1 MYNSLNDEA
10 RAALEQSR
18 AVLARME
25 RDWVSREEESA
36 RFRAD
41 NQVQTQQLLALCL
54 VQLTNIN

>member
-41 NQVQTQQLLALCL
+41 NQVQTQRLFALCL
-54 VQLTNIN
+54 VQMT